1 MAVNRD
7 PILKRCR
14 ALDLSP
20 AVLGYDKK
28 SNRNPNGNKRKK
40 ESEYA
45 SITTT
50 NSLPRKRVSP
60 VRTSSS
66 SLSPDLTTLFSEWAW
81 LAPDVRLV
89 SWFLTVISV

>member
-28 SNRNPNGNKRKK
+28 SNRNPTATRERK
-40 ESEYA
+40 
-45 SITTT
+45 
-50 NSLPRKRVSP
+50 
-60 VRTSSS
+60 
-66 SLSPDLTTLFSEWAW
+66 SLSMLPS
-81 LAPDVRLV
+81 
-89 SWFLTVISV
+89 

>member
-45 SITTT
+45 SQ
-50 NSLPRKRVSP
+50 LKEKQK
-60 VRTSSS
+60 
-66 SLSPDLTTLFSEWAW
+66 L
-81 LAPDVRLV
+81 
-89 SWFLTVISV
+89 